1 VTWMETVEV
10 GESPTIKKYINEGLV
25 RKILEEAATG
35 SIPVSNS
42 LSMTMDDCDQDS
54 LAPPSQVVDLVFKS
68 STIRLPL
75 TRFYAARVQSSTCN
89 ITVEGF
95 RDNALNTGYI
105 HLILEKPGFT
115 IIRINGDRG
124 HSAIRLYV
132 RVMEAVEHEVLLLGE
147 SGRNSVSL
155 YNLDAELDKSAKLVF
170 TALFK
175 PGLLAYARISSTL
188 RDGATLLKNILV
200 DATAGSH
207 IEVEDSSDLTGS
219 DSSVEAYMRARL
231 EGGSVAALRGRGVAS
246 EYAYGSRVVYGTE
259 SLIGDAGSYAYMHPY
274 LEIKT
279 SRIREARHYARNQV
293 LSGDR
298 IFYMETRGL
307 SPAEARYI
315 LVRGFMTQGLSDLAK
330 KIVSE
335 AISS

>member
-1 VTWMETVEV
+1 VAWAGTMEV
-10 GESPTIKKYINEGLV
+10 GESPTIKKYINEGLM

-35 SIPVSNS
+35 SIPISNS
-42 LSMTMDDCDQDS
+42 LSMTMGECHQDP
-54 LAPPSQVVDLVFKS
+54 LTLPSQATDLVFKS

-75 TRFYAARVQSSTCN
+75 AGFYVARIRSSTCS

-132 RVMEAVEHEVLLLGE
+132 RVIEAIEHEVLLLGE
-147 SGRNSVSL
+147 HGRNGVSL

-207 IEVEDSSDLTGS
+207 IEVEDSSDLAGS

-246 EYAYGSRVVYGTE
+246 EYAYGSRVVYGIE

-279 SRIREARHYARNQV
+279 SRIKEARHYARNQV

-307 SPAEARYI
+307 SPIEARHI
-315 LVRGFMTQGLSDLAK
+315 LVRGFMTQGLSDLAR

>member
-1 VTWMETVEV
+1 MTWIGTAEA

-25 RKILEEAATG
+25 RKMLEETATS

-42 LSMTMDDCDQDS
+42 LSVTMGGCHQDPLTS
-54 LAPPSQVVDLVFKS
+54 PSQVVDLVFKS

-75 TRFYAARVQSSTCN
+75 TSSYVARVWSSTCS

-95 RDNALNTGYI
+95 GDNALNTGYI

-115 IIRINGDRG
+115 IMRINGNRG
-124 HSAIRLYV
+124 HSAIRLYM
-132 RVMEAVEHEVLLLGE
+132 RVLKAVEHEVLLLGE
-147 SGRNSVSL
+147 SSRNAVSL
-155 YNLDAELDKSAKLVF
+155 YNLDAELDRSAKLVF

-188 RDGATLLKNILV
+188 RDEATLLKNILV

-207 IEVEDSSDLTGS
+207 IEVEDSSDLAGS

-246 EYAYGSRVVYGTE
+246 EYAYGSRVVYGIE

-293 LSGDR
+293 LSNDR

-315 LVRGFMTQGLSDLAK
+315 LVRGFMTQRLSDLAR